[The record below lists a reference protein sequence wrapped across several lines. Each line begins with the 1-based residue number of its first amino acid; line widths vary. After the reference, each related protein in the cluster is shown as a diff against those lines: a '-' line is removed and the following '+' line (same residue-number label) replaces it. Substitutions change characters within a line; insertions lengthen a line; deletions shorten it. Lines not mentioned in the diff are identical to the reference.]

1 MKADMFEILRLQ
13 GIPNRARWH
22 GVQNPVFNLIWVSL
36 GTLNSGLWFW
46 IKILHQSD
54 STWWCVHV
62 MCNGSGNITKLLGE
76 ILISLTSVSEYC
88 AWVQSRHFQ
97 SSAWEVHVKYM
108 MQSLPLITSYLGDE
122 RTYNT
127 CDSSCSQLSDLMGSY
142 FFLQDNERL
151 QKEKAAA
158 EKKLQSLRGVVAG
171 TRA

>member
-1 MKADMFEILRLQ
+1 M
-13 GIPNRARWH
+13 
-22 GVQNPVFNLIWVSL
+22 
-36 GTLNSGLWFW
+36 
-46 IKILHQSD
+46 
-54 STWWCVHV
+54 
-62 MCNGSGNITKLLGE
+62 
-76 ILISLTSVSEYC
+76 
-88 AWVQSRHFQ
+88 
-97 SSAWEVHVKYM
+97 KYM